1 MIQRIQSVYFFV
13 YSILLFG
20 SYFMNFSFPEN
31 PLDLPFSEYLPCL
44 LASFSILIIFLFKF
58 RRMQIRF
65 TQFIIALH
73 LVVFGLYLFSIF
85 QQNINI
91 ITQFSPLVVAFLGL
105 IFLVLGLRG
114 IRKDEALIK
123 SLDRL
128 R

>member
-1 MIQRIQSVYFFV
+1 
-13 YSILLFG
+13 
-20 SYFMNFSFPEN
+20 
-31 PLDLPFSEYLPCL
+31 
-44 LASFSILIIFLFKF
+44 
-58 RRMQIRF
+58 MQIRF